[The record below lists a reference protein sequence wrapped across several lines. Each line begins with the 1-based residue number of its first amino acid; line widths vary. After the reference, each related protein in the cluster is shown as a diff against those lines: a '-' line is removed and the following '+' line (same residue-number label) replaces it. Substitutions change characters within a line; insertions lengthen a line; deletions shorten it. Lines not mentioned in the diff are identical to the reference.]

1 MPSRFLNA
9 ALATFKF
16 RPSAASGAA
25 GGICLAPLQPMQLV
39 AFRIFTPL
47 ALLSVAAV
55 AAVFAQFLRYLAQ
68 NRTQTKVTRKL
79 EEDDND
85 VDEDSLLLLAP
96 LNGVDEAGE
105 DLELEVYKV
114 PEKPSFF
121 SWYDIFL
128 LNIVSF
134 NLIFISKE
142 THYIDTIL
150 FDCLFVLF
158 CFVLI
163 LKKCSIWK
171 NNCCIDSVDIF
182 RCSVSD
188 TECFAMC

>member
-1 MPSRFLNA
+1 
-9 ALATFKF
+9 
-16 RPSAASGAA
+16 
-25 GGICLAPLQPMQLV
+25 MQLV

-55 AAVFAQFLRYLAQ
+55 AAVFAQFLRYLAR
-68 NRTQTKVTRKL
+68 NRTRTKVTRKL

-105 DLELEVYKV
+105 DLESEVYKV

-128 LNIVSF
+128 LTFVSF
-134 NLIFISKE
+134 NVIFISKE

-150 FDCLFVLF
+150 FPCLFCFCLFVF
-158 CFVLI
+158 FFFQ
-163 LKKCSIWK
+163 KCSIWK
-171 NNCCIDSVDIF
+171 NNCCIDSIDIF